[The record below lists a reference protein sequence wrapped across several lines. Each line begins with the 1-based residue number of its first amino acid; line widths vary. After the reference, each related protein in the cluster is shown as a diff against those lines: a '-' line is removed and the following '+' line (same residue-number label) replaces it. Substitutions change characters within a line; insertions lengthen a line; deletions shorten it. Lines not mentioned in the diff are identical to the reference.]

1 MKLENSSLNRD
12 LKLLTT
18 NQILP
23 HIQMSIR
30 KATSSIC
37 IVGPWLD
44 AYFTRKVVDSL
55 GNPEIAVSFIVRIDG
70 DDLIDAKTLS
80 ALNLAQ
86 KNIKNFQARTLL
98 KLHSKVI
105 LIDREIFYIGS
116 TNWYWYSLHE
126 SLELT
131 VTGETS
137 IIPEIITEIESYWEK
152 GTILTTM
159 DLEGY
164 SDYEPIRSKIHPIF

>member
-1 MKLENSSLNRD
+1 MKLENSSLDRD

-23 HIQMSIR
+23 HIQMSIS
-30 KATSSIC
+30 KATNSIC

-55 GNPEIAVSFIVRIDG
+55 ANPEIAVSFIVRIDG

-86 KNIKNFQARTLL
+86 KNIKKFQARTL
-98 KLHSKVI
+98 KYLHSKVI
-105 LIDREIFYIGS
+105 LIDGKIFYLGS

-131 VTGETS
+131 VTGETTF
-137 IIPEIITEIESYWEK
+137 IPEIIAEVESYWEK
-152 GTILTTM
+152 GNILTSM

-164 SDYEPIRSKIHPIF
+164 SDYEPIRSKIHFF

>member
-1 MKLENSSLNRD
+1 MKLENSSLDRN
-12 LKLLTT
+12 LKLMTT

-55 GNPEIAVSFIVRIDG
+55 ANPEIALSFIVRIDG
-70 DDLIDAKTLS
+70 DDLIDGKTLS

-86 KNIKNFQARTLL
+86 KNIKNFQARTL
-98 KLHSKVI
+98 KYLHSKVI
-105 LIDREIFYIGS
+105 LIDGKIFYLGS
-116 TNWYWYSLHE
+116 TNWYWYSLHK

-131 VTGETS
+131 VTGPTS
-137 IIPEIITEIESYWEK
+137 IIPEILTEMESYWEK

-164 SDYEPIRSKIHPIF
+164 SDYEPIRSKNQFIF

>member
-1 MKLENSSLNRD
+1 MKLENSSLDRN

-23 HIQMSIR
+23 HIKMSIR
-30 KATSSIC
+30 KATTSIC

-55 GNPEIAVSFIVRIDG
+55 ANPEIAVSFIVRIDG

-80 ALNLAQ
+80 ALNLAR
-86 KNIKNFQARTLL
+86 KNIKKFQARTL
-98 KLHSKVI
+98 KYLHSKVI
-105 LIDREIFYIGS
+105 LIDGKIFYLGS

-137 IIPEIITEIESYWEK
+137 LIPEIITEIENYWDE
-152 GTILTTM
+152 GTILTSN
-159 DLEGY
+159 DLKGY
-164 SDYEPIRSKIHPIF
+164 SDYEPIRSKVHSIF